1 MTQVSKQ
8 ESTTRSWGNVASEQ
22 GSAASLGVKVPL
34 ITLGFWVIKILST
47 GMGETAAD
55 YFDKRFNPI
64 YSVLTAGVIL
74 AFALWKQ
81 FKAPTYEPKTYWFAV
96 VMVSVFGT
104 MVADAFHVAL
114 GVPYSISTPFFVI
127 AVGVCLAWWY
137 RVEGSLSI
145 HTIVTPRRELF
156 YWATVMATFAL
167 GTAAGDLTAMSLNW
181 GFFTSG
187 ALFAVAF
194 AIPVLAYKFFNMNEV
209 LAFWMAYIITRP
221 FGASFADWMG
231 VPKERGGLAFGTGPV
246 SIVLTVIIV
255 VLVLR
260 ASGNASVEEPAH

>member
-1 MTQVSKQ
+1 MTQLSKPD
-8 ESTTRSWGNVASEQ
+8 STTRSWGAVASEQ
-22 GSAASLGVKVPL
+22 GTALGRSVKVPL

-74 AFALWKQ
+74 AVALWKQ
-81 FKAPTYEPKTYWFAV
+81 FRAPKYEPKAYWFAV

-114 GVPYSISTPFFVI
+114 GVPYAVSTPVFIVT
-127 AVGVCLAWWY
+127 VGVLLAWWY

-145 HTIVTPRRELF
+145 HSIVTPRRELF

-167 GTAAGDLTAMSLNW
+167 GTAAGDLTAMSLNL

-187 ALFAVAF
+187 VIFAVAF
-194 AIPVLAYKFFNMNEV
+194 AIPVFAYKYLNMNEV
-209 LAFWMAYIITRP
+209 LAFWIAYIITRP

-231 VPKERGGLAFGTGPV
+231 VSKERGGLAYGTGPV
-246 SIVLTVIIV
+246 SIVLAVIIV

-260 ASGNASVEEPAH
+260 ASGNESQESSA